1 MLELRISQNSVFF
14 QLFQVSTAAEVAASS
29 VKGEDVELK
38 TSDKFEDITDKICED
53 TAESE
58 KLGGT
63 KMTTNITSQP
73 ADLDLD

>member
-1 MLELRISQNSVFF
+1 MLRQRISQISYF
-14 QLFQVSTAAEVAASS
+14 QIFQVSTAAEVAESS